1 MKYNNLKML
10 AREDKEKREKEI
22 KNLKEMLENDESLY
36 KNYALSYLTRKDTKH
51 LTKEEQITKIIN
63 KATEGNNKEYVNI
76 LESLDIIWTFH
87 RVNYIK
93 IEKHKNSAIMI
104 IEGSTFRAKK
114 VAENLNVISK
124 VLNQSI
130 AIKKLLCDFKEYCEY
145 IKENN
150 STIFRCLMK
159 NDVIPRFS
167 LLATDDEIIHC
178 FTLLGFNCTTE
189 KIGDTTYYLF
199 ERKEKLK

>member
-10 AREDKEKREKEI
+10 ATEDKEKRKKEI

-51 LTKEEQITKIIN
+51 LTKDEQITKIIN
-63 KATEGNNKEYVNI
+63 KVTEIINKDYVNL
-76 LESLDIIWTFH
+76 LESLNTIWTFH
-87 RVNYIK
+87 RVNNIK

-130 AIKKLLCDFKEYCEY
+130 AVKKLLCDFKENSVY

-150 STIFRCLMK
+150 NTIFKCLM
-159 NDVIPRFS
+159 NNGVIPRFS
-167 LLATDDEIIHC
+167 LLATDNEIIKC
-178 FTLLGFNCTTE
+178 FTLLGFTCTTE
-189 KIGDTTYYLF
+189 KIGDTTYYSF
-199 ERKEKLK
+199 ERKEK